1 MNVIFLD
8 IDGVL
13 NSQETEERCNGV
25 IGIDSDK
32 VARLAKIV
40 TSNNAILLLTSSWR
54 LHWWKKE
61 KDDDEQHPL
70 GEYLDKKLAEHGLKI
85 HDTVPY
91 AGFDRGK
98 AILNWLNSTDIL
110 VNKFIILDD
119 ELFDYGAEDVRLLGH
134 VVKTSF
140 YNKDGGLQDLHVVE
154 ANRKFKKQVDR
165 S

>member
-13 NSQETEERCNGV
+13 NSQETEERCNGA

-54 LHWWKKE
+54 LHWWKKD

-91 AGFDRGK
+91 VGFDRGK
-98 AILNWLNSTDIL
+98 AILNWLNNTDIV

-140 YNKDGGLQDLHVVE
+140 YNKGGGLQDLHVVE

>member
-61 KDDDEQHPL
+61 GDDDEQHPL
-70 GEYLDKKLAEHGLKI
+70 GEYL
-85 HDTVPY
+85 V
-91 AGFDRGK
+91 R
-98 AILNWLNSTDIL
+98 NTD
-110 VNKFIILDD
+110 
-119 ELFDYGAEDVRLLGH
+119 
-134 VVKTSF
+134 
-140 YNKDGGLQDLHVVE
+140 
-154 ANRKFKKQVDR
+154 
-165 S
+165 